1 MDADVPVPRCHNIVS
16 TSQIRTSQPHIDL
29 QRLADLFPFTTY
41 DRKRFASITIR
52 LANPHCTCLLFG
64 SGKLVITGSTFF
76 NACIVASH
84 EITRILRRASPRDTF
99 DVVSC
104 QIQNL
109 VAHVSLSAGTLI
121 DLNRLYERFN
131 EQSTYQRSIFPGL
144 VLRPP
149 RSTIVLLVFSSG
161 RIVCTGGRSYAD
173 IYHGFQRIYPMLL
186 LRREAPGVVAAPGG
200 PRAGG
205 APAARCVCVR
215 GVSRGR
221 APLHVRLTRR
231 DATRLCRHV
240 SAGMGGVA

>member
-1 MDADVPVPRCHNIVS
+1 MRKRKYVALEADEEAAPDGGYPPAYSTASSSYLDADVPVPRCHNIVS

-41 DRKRFASITIR
+41 DRKRFAAITIR

-64 SGKLVITGSTFF
+64 SGKLVITGSTSF

-84 EITRILRRASPRDTF
+84 EITRILQRASPRDTF

-109 VAHVSLSAGTLI
+109 VAHVSLSAGTVI

-149 RSTIVLLVFSSG
+149 RSPIVLLVFSSG

-173 IYHGFQRIYPMLL
+173 IYHGFQRIYPMLRPYIL
-186 LRREAPGVVAAPGG
+186 TPPSTTST
-200 PRAGG
+200 
-205 APAARCVCVR
+205 PAAV
-215 GVSRGR
+215 
-221 APLHVRLTRR
+221 
-231 DATRLCRHV
+231 D
-240 SAGMGGVA
+240 